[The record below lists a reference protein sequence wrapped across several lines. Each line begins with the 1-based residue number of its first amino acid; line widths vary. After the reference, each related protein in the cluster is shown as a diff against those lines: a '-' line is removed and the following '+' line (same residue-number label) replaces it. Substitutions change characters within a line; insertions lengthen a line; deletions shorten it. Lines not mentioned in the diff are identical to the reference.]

1 MKFAYRTDV
10 GQRRANNEDYVS
22 VYQNVAGVQFAIVA
36 DGMGGH
42 LGGDVA
48 SAMAVLH
55 IGYDFEQTEF
65 DKVEPI
71 ISWLVAELQKEN
83 EHILNKSQQ
92 YPDLSGMGTTFVAA
106 IYYENEFII
115 ANIGDSRAYLYRE
128 AQLKQLTED
137 HSLVNELVKHGQL
150 SAEAAKHHPQKNIIT
165 RTLGVSEQADADVV
179 VRRSQHGDY
188 ILLCSDGLTNMVTD
202 EQIATILASPRSLE
216 LKCQA
221 LIDAANTGGGLDNIT
236 ALLLYE
242 DRGVAAQ

>member
-1 MKFAYRTDV
+1 MKFAYRTDI
-10 GQRRANNEDYVS
+10 GRRRPNNEDYVS
-22 VYQNVAGVQFAIVA
+22 VYQNMAGVQFAIVA

-55 IGYDFEQTEF
+55 IGHDFEQTHF
-65 DKVEPI
+65 NKVEPI

-83 EHILNKSQQ
+83 EHILDKSQR

-106 IYYENEFII
+106 IYFKNEFII
-115 ANIGDSRAYLYRE
+115 SNIGDSRAYLYRQN
-128 AQLKQLTED
+128 QLTQLTED
-137 HSLVNELVKHGQL
+137 HSLVNELVKRGQL
-150 SAEAAKHHPQKNIIT
+150 SAEAAKHHPKKNIIT
-165 RTLGVSEQADADVV
+165 RTLGVSGQADADVV

-202 EQIATILASPRSLE
+202 EQIRSILVSPKSLAK
-216 LKCQA
+216 KCQA
-221 LIDAANTGGGLDNIT
+221 LVDQANAAGGKDNIT

-242 DRGVAAQ
+242 DRGGGQS